1 LIGQKGR
8 EAQHAPRDAEGD
20 EKRGK
25 KKDEKGF
32 SLAAALGAHVAVQAY
47 AIVLR
52 FLVTIDAMVVHLL
65 RFVAFLHVNHE
76 NIP

>member
-32 SLAAALGAHVAVQAY
+32 SLAAALGAYIAVTVY
-47 AIVLR
+47 DVVLR

-76 NIP
+76 SIP